1 MIVDWIARLIVGLFW
16 TLLASV
22 GVTIV
27 LALGFLAVVN
37 WVVTLPFALAL
48 GIVILLVWAFER
60 NSDRKQ
66 REKTRARLAR
76 VGYSESKVY
85 DLDQKLDRSE
95 ELL

>member
-16 TLLASV
+16 VAVGAFVTTCLLAF
-22 GVTIV
+22 
-27 LALGFLAVVN
+27 GFLAVAN
-37 WVVTLPFALAL
+37 WQVTLPSVSVIGGLA
-48 GIVILLVWAFER
+48 ILAWAFER
-60 NSDRKQ
+60 NSDRKY
-66 REKTRARLAR
+66 RERQARHLAR